1 MSLTPSMRN
10 NDLLTIR
17 NLHTY
22 FYTEDGVVKA
32 LNGVNLDIKRGEV
45 LGLVGE
51 SGCGKSVTALS
62 ILRLIQDP
70 PGKIVQGEIW
80 FEGEDLLQYPMERMR
95 EEIRGGK
102 IAMIFQDPMT
112 SLNPVFRVGVQVAE
126 AIKIHQHVGWKEAL
140 RRAIGMMQRVS
151 IPSAETRAVDY
162 PHQFSGGMKQRIMIS
177 MGLSCHP
184 QLLIADEPTTALD
197 VTIQAQ
203 ILAQMRQIKEDTGTS
218 ILLITH
224 DLGVIGEMADR
235 IAVMYAGNVVEY
247 TDADTLFTT
256 PKHPYTQGLLNCF
269 PEATERKT
277 NLEPIEGI
285 VPNLVHPPS
294 GCRFHPRCKLA
305 MPACAQREPQLQVVA
320 PGHQVSCL
328 LYEDEGLAPS
338 VPPGVTAR

>member
-1 MSLTPSMRN
+1 MQPEQQTAHDNLV
-10 NDLLTIR
+10 TIR
-17 NLHTY
+17 GLRTY

-32 LNGVNLDIKRGEV
+32 LNGVNLEIKRGEV

-51 SGCGKSVTALS
+51 SGSGKSVTALS

-70 PGKIVQGEIW
+70 PGRIVDGEIL
-80 FEGEDLLQYPMERMR
+80 FEGENLLDYSIDRMC

-112 SLNPVFRVGVQVAE
+112 SLNPVFRVGAQVAE
-126 AIKIHQHVGWKEAL
+126 AIKIHQHVGLKEAL
-140 RRAIGMMQRVS
+140 RRAIAMMKRVG
-151 IPSAETRAVDY
+151 IPSAETRSVDY
-162 PHQFSGGMKQRIMIS
+162 PHQFSGGMKQRVMIS
-177 MGLSCHP
+177 MGLSCNP

-203 ILAQMRQIKEDTGTS
+203 ILEEMKQIKEETGAS

-235 IAVMYAGNVVEY
+235 VAVMYAGNIVEY

-256 PKHPYTQGLLNCF
+256 PKHPYTHGLLNCF
-269 PEATERKT
+269 PEASERKSQ
-277 NLEPIEGI
+277 LDPIEGI
-285 VPNLVHPPS
+285 VPNLITPPA
-294 GCRFHPRCKLA
+294 GCRFHPRCKQA
-305 MPACAQREPQLQVVA
+305 MPICSEREPQLLEIA

-328 LYEDEGLAPS
+328 LYEDDVMGTPTTS
-338 VPPGVTAR
+338 

>member
-1 MSLTPSMRN
+1 MHTAPFHAADN
-10 NDLLTIR
+10 VLTIR
-17 NLHTY
+17 DLHTY

-32 LNGVNLDIKRGEV
+32 LNGVNLEIKQGEV

-70 PGKIVQGEIW
+70 PGKIVRGEIW
-80 FEGEDLLQYPMERMR
+80 FEGEDLLQYPIERMR

-112 SLNPVFRVGVQVAE
+112 SLNPVFRVGWQVGE
-126 AIKIHQHVGWKEAL
+126 AIKIHQRVGWKAAIQ
-140 RRAIGMMQRVS
+140 RAVGMMQRVN

-177 MGLSCHP
+177 MGLSCNP
-184 QLLIADEPTTALD
+184 RLLIADEPTTALD

-203 ILAQMRQIKEDTGTS
+203 ILEQMKQIKEDTGAS
-218 ILLITH
+218 MLLITH

-247 TDADTLFTT
+247 TDAESLFTT

-269 PEATERKT
+269 PEASERKT
-277 NLEPIEGI
+277 HLEPIEGI
-285 VPNLVHPPS
+285 VPNLVNPPS

-305 MPACAQREPQLQVVA
+305 MPVCAVREPQLKQVA

-328 LYEDEGLAPS
+328 LYEEDIVHPASSP
-338 VPPGVTAR
+338 

>member
-1 MSLTPSMRN
+1 MSITP
-10 NDLLTIR
+10 DTLLTIR

-51 SGCGKSVTALS
+51 SGSGKSVTALS

-70 PGKIVQGEIW
+70 PGKIIQGEIW
-80 FEGEDLLQYPMERMR
+80 FDGDNLLEYPIERMC
-95 EEIRGGK
+95 EEVRGGK

-140 RRAIGMMQRVS
+140 RRAIEMMQRVG

-177 MGLSCHP
+177 MALSCNP

-203 ILAQMRQIKEDTGTS
+203 ILEQMKQIKDETGAS

-235 IAVMYAGNVVEY
+235 VAVMYAGNIVEY
-247 TDADTLFTT
+247 TAADTLFTT
-256 PKHPYTQGLLNCF
+256 PKHPYTQGLLNCL

-277 NLEPIEGI
+277 HLEPIEGI

-305 MPACAQREPQLQVVA
+305 MSLCAEREPQLREIA
-320 PGHQVSCL
+320 PGHHVSCL
-328 LYEDEGLAPS
+328 LYEDDVLQASMTNGRGGS
-338 VPPGVTAR
+338 

>member
-1 MSLTPSMRN
+1 MRSTSPTP
-10 NDLLTIR
+10 NDNLLTIR
-17 NLHTY
+17 DLHTY

-32 LNGVNLDIKRGEV
+32 LNGVNLEIKGGEV

-80 FEGEDLLQYPMERMR
+80 FEGEDLLQYPPERMR
-95 EEIRGGK
+95 QEIRGGK

-112 SLNPVFRVGVQVAE
+112 SLNPVFRVGAQIAE
-126 AIKIHQHVGWKEAL
+126 AIKIHQRVGWQEAL
-140 RRAIGMMQRVS
+140 RRAVSMMKRVN
-151 IPSAETRAVDY
+151 IPAAETRTVDY
-162 PHQFSGGMKQRIMIS
+162 PHQFSGGMKQRVMIS

-184 QLLIADEPTTALD
+184 RLLIADEPTTALD

-203 ILAQMRQIKEDTGTS
+203 ILEQMKQIKEETGAS

-235 IAVMYAGNVVEY
+235 IAVMYAGNIVEY
-247 TDADTLFTT
+247 TDAETLFTT

-269 PEATERKT
+269 PEATARKT
-277 NLEPIEGI
+277 HLEPIEGI
-285 VPNLVHPPS
+285 VPNLVNPPS

-305 MPACAQREPQLQVVA
+305 MPICAQRQPQLREIA
-320 PGHQVSCL
+320 TGHQVSCL
-328 LYEDEGLAPS
+328 LYEDDVMKPS
-338 VPPGVTAR
+338 TPC

>member
-1 MSLTPSMRN
+1 MHTTSDN
-10 NDLLTIR
+10 LLTIR

-32 LNGVNLDIKRGEV
+32 LNGVNLEIKRGEV

-51 SGCGKSVTALS
+51 SGSGKSVTALS

-70 PGKIVQGEIW
+70 PGKIIQGEIW
-80 FEGEDLLQYPMERMR
+80 FDGDNLLEYPIERMCT
-95 EEIRGGK
+95 EVRGGK

-112 SLNPVFRVGVQVAE
+112 SLNQIFRVGAQVAE
-126 AIKIHQHVGWKEAL
+126 AIKIHQRVGWKVAL
-140 RRAIGMMQRVS
+140 QRAIGMMKRVG
-151 IPSAETRAVDY
+151 IPAAETRAVAY

-177 MGLSCHP
+177 MGLSCNP

-203 ILAQMRQIKEDTGTS
+203 ILEEMKQIQVETGAS

-235 IAVMYAGNVVEY
+235 VAVMYAGNIVEY
-247 TDADTLFTT
+247 TAADTLFTT

-269 PEATERKT
+269 PEATARKSQ
-277 NLEPIEGI
+277 LESIQGI
-285 VPNLVHPPS
+285 VPNLVHPPA

-305 MPACAQREPQLQVVA
+305 MPVCSARAPALQEVA
-320 PGHQVSCL
+320 PGHQVSCW
-328 LYEDEGLAPS
+328 LYEDEG
-338 VPPGVTAR
+338 VPPANLSGGQVS

>member
-1 MSLTPSMRN
+1 MSTVQSPA
-10 NDLLTIR
+10 NDALLSIR
-17 NLHTY
+17 DLHTY

-51 SGCGKSVTALS
+51 SGSGKSVTALS

-80 FEGEDLLQYPMERMR
+80 FDGNDLLAYSVERMCQ
-95 EEIRGGK
+95 EVRGGQ

-112 SLNPVFRVGVQVAE
+112 SLNPVFRVGAQVAE
-126 AIKIHQHVGWKEAL
+126 AIKIHQHVGWGEAL
-140 RRAIGMMQRVS
+140 RRAIHMMVRVG
-151 IPSAETRAVDY
+151 IPSAETRAADY
-162 PHQFSGGMKQRIMIS
+162 PHQFSGGMKQRVMIS

-184 QLLIADEPTTALD
+184 KLLIADEPTTALD

-203 ILAQMRQIKEDTGTS
+203 ILEQMKQIKEETGTS

-235 IAVMYAGNVVEY
+235 IAVMYAGNIVEY
-247 TDADTLFTT
+247 TDADTLFTA

-269 PEATERKT
+269 PEASERKSE
-277 NLEPIEGI
+277 LEPIEGT
-285 VPNLVHPPS
+285 VPDLINPPS
-294 GCRFHPRCKLA
+294 GCRFHPRCKQA
-305 MPACAQREPQLQVVA
+305 MPICAEREPQLREIA

-328 LYEDEGLAPS
+328 LHADEIMKPLVS
-338 VPPGVTAR
+338 N

>member
-1 MSLTPSMRN
+1 MHTADN
-10 NDLLTIR
+10 NLLTIR

-32 LNGVNLDIKRGEV
+32 LNGVNLEIKRGEV

-51 SGCGKSVTALS
+51 SGSGKSVTALS

-80 FEGEDLLQYPMERMR
+80 FDGDNLLDYSVERMC
-95 EEIRGGK
+95 EEVRGGK

-112 SLNPVFRVGVQVAE
+112 SLNPVFRVGAQVAE

-140 RRAIGMMQRVS
+140 RRAVTMMQRVR
-151 IPSAETRAVDY
+151 IPASETRAIDY

-177 MGLSCHP
+177 MALSCNP

-203 ILAQMRQIKEDTGTS
+203 ILEEMKHIQAETGAS

-235 IAVMYAGNVVEY
+235 VAVMYAGNIVEY
-247 TDADTLFTT
+247 TDADTLFDT

-269 PEATERKT
+269 PEATTRKSQ
-277 NLEPIEGI
+277 LEPIEGI

-294 GCRFHPRCKLA
+294 GCRFHPRCKHA
-305 MPACAQREPQLQVVA
+305 MPICAEREPRLLEIA

-328 LYEDEGLAPS
+328 LYENNGM
-338 VPPGVTAR
+338 PPASSNGRKV

>member
-1 MSLTPSMRN
+1 MAYDEN
-10 NDLLTIR
+10 LLTIR
-17 NLHTY
+17 DLHTY
-22 FYTEDGVVKA
+22 FYTEDGIVKA

-51 SGCGKSVTALS
+51 SGSGKSVTALS

-80 FEGEDLLQYPMERMR
+80 FEGENLLQLSIERMC
-95 EEIRGGK
+95 EEVRGGK

-112 SLNPVFRVGVQVAE
+112 SLNPVFRVGAQVAE
-126 AIKIHQHVGWKEAL
+126 AIKIHQHVSWKEAL
-140 RRAIGMMQRVS
+140 QRAISMMVRVG

-162 PHQFSGGMKQRIMIS
+162 PHQFSGGMKQRVMIS
-177 MGLSCHP
+177 MGLSCNP
-184 QLLIADEPTTALD
+184 RLLIADEPTTALD

-203 ILAQMRQIKEDTGTS
+203 ILEEMKQIKEEMGAS
-218 ILLITH
+218 VLLITH

-235 IAVMYAGNVVEY
+235 IAVMYAGNIVEY

-269 PEATERKT
+269 PEASERKT
-277 NLEPIEGI
+277 ELVPIEGI
-285 VPNLVHPPS
+285 VPNLINPPS

-305 MPACAQREPQLQVVA
+305 MPACSTREPQLKEII

-328 LYEDEGLAPS
+328 LYEEDMRKTSS
-338 VPPGVTAR
+338 VRMSG

>member
-1 MSLTPSMRN
+1 MHTTSDN
-10 NDLLTIR
+10 LLTIC
-17 NLHTY
+17 NLHTH

-32 LNGVNLDIKRGEV
+32 LNGVNLEIKRGEV

-51 SGCGKSVTALS
+51 SGSGKSVTALS

-70 PGKIVQGEIW
+70 PGKIIQGEIW
-80 FEGEDLLQYPMERMR
+80 FDGDNLLEYPIERMCT
-95 EEIRGGK
+95 EVRGGK

-112 SLNPVFRVGVQVAE
+112 SLNPILRVGAQVAE
-126 AIKIHQHVGWKEAL
+126 AIKIHQRVGWKAAL
-140 RRAIGMMQRVS
+140 QRAIGMMKRVG
-151 IPSAETRAVDY
+151 IPAAETRAVAY

-177 MGLSCHP
+177 MGLSCNP

-203 ILAQMRQIKEDTGTS
+203 ILEEMKQIQVETGAS

-235 IAVMYAGNVVEY
+235 VAVMYAGNIVEY
-247 TDADTLFTT
+247 TAADTLFTT

-269 PEATERKT
+269 PEATARKSQ
-277 NLEPIEGI
+277 LEPIQGI
-285 VPNLVHPPS
+285 VPNLVHPPT

-305 MPACAQREPQLQVVA
+305 MSVCSVRAPALKEVA
-320 PGHQVSCL
+320 PGHQVSCW
-328 LYEDEGLAPS
+328 LYEDEG
-338 VPPGVTAR
+338 VPPANLSGGQVS

>member
-1 MSLTPSMRN
+1 MARVEDN
-10 NDLLTIR
+10 LLTIR

-32 LNGVNLDIKRGEV
+32 LNGVNLDIQRSEC

-51 SGCGKSVTALS
+51 SGSGKSVTALS

-70 PGKIVQGEIW
+70 PGKIVGGQIV
-80 FEGEDLLQYPMERMR
+80 FEGEDLLTFSTDRMC
-95 EEIRGGK
+95 EEVRGGK

-112 SLNPVFRVGVQVAE
+112 SLNPVFRVGTQVAE

-140 RRAIGMMQRVS
+140 RRAIRMMVRVG
-151 IPSAETRAVDY
+151 IPSADTRAVDY
-162 PHQFSGGMKQRIMIS
+162 PHQFSGGMKQRVMIS
-177 MGLSCHP
+177 MGLSCNP

-203 ILAQMRQIKEDTGTS
+203 ILEEMKQIKEETGAS

-235 IAVMYAGNVVEY
+235 VAVMYAGNIVEY
-247 TDADTLFTT
+247 TDADTLFTAS
-256 PKHPYTQGLLNCF
+256 KHPYTQGLLNCF

-285 VPNLVHPPS
+285 VPNLINPPS
-294 GCRFHPRCKLA
+294 GCRFHPRCKMA
-305 MPACAQREPQLQVVA
+305 MPICSEREPQLQEIA
-320 PGHQVSCL
+320 SGHQVSCL
-328 LYEDEGLAPS
+328 LYED
-338 VPPGVTAR
+338 VVKTASATTS

>member
-1 MSLTPSMRN
+1 MNTVESTT
-10 NDLLTIR
+10 NDNLLTIR

-32 LNGVNLDIKRGEV
+32 LNGVNLEIKRGEV

-51 SGCGKSVTALS
+51 SGSGKSVTALS

-70 PGKIVQGEIW
+70 PGRIVQGEIW
-80 FEGEDLLQYPMERMR
+80 FDGGDLLQYPIERMCA
-95 EEIRGGK
+95 EVRGGK

-112 SLNPVFRVGVQVAE
+112 SLNPVFRVGAQVAE
-126 AIKIHQHVGWKEAL
+126 AIKIHQHVGWKAAL
-140 RRAIGMMQRVS
+140 ERAVGMMKRVG
-151 IPSAETRAVDY
+151 IPSAETRLVDY
-162 PHQFSGGMKQRIMIS
+162 PHQFSGGMKQRVMIS
-177 MGLSCHP
+177 MGLSCNP

-203 ILAQMRQIKEDTGTS
+203 ILEEIKQIKEETNAS
-218 ILLITH
+218 VLLITH

-235 IAVMYAGNVVEY
+235 VAVMYAGNIVEY

-277 NLEPIEGI
+277 QLEPIEGI
-285 VPNLVHPPS
+285 VPNLINPPS

-305 MPACAQREPQLQVVA
+305 MPICSEREPQLQELA

-328 LYEDEGLAPS
+328 LYENNIMQAS
-338 VPPGVTAR
+338 ATS

>member
-1 MSLTPSMRN
+1 MHTTSDN
-10 NDLLTIR
+10 LLTIR

-32 LNGVNLDIKRGEV
+32 LNGVNLEIKRGEV

-51 SGCGKSVTALS
+51 SGSGKSVTALS

-70 PGKIVQGEIW
+70 PGKIIQGEIW
-80 FEGEDLLQYPMERMR
+80 FDGDNLLEYPIERMCT
-95 EEIRGGK
+95 EVRGGK

-112 SLNPVFRVGVQVAE
+112 SLNPIFRVGAQVAE
-126 AIKIHQHVGWKEAL
+126 AIKIHQRVGWKAAL
-140 RRAIGMMQRVS
+140 QRAIGMMKRVG
-151 IPSAETRAVDY
+151 IPAAETRAAAY

-177 MGLSCHP
+177 MGLSCNP

-203 ILAQMRQIKEDTGTS
+203 ILEEMKQIQAETEAS

-235 IAVMYAGNVVEY
+235 VAVMYAGNIVEY
-247 TDADTLFTT
+247 TDADTLFTS

-269 PEATERKT
+269 PEATTRKSQ
-277 NLEPIEGI
+277 LEPIQGI
-285 VPNLVHPPS
+285 VPNLVHPPT

-305 MPACAQREPQLQVVA
+305 MPVCSARAPALKEVA
-320 PGHQVSCL
+320 PGHQVSCW
-328 LYEDEGLAPS
+328 LYEDEGVLPANRS
-338 VPPGVTAR
+338 GEQVS

>member
-1 MSLTPSMRN
+1 MHTTSDN
-10 NDLLTIR
+10 LLTIC
-17 NLHTY
+17 NLHTH

-32 LNGVNLDIKRGEV
+32 LNGVNLEIKRGEV

-51 SGCGKSVTALS
+51 SGSGKSVTALS

-70 PGKIVQGEIW
+70 PGKIIQGEIW
-80 FEGEDLLQYPMERMR
+80 FDGDNLLEYPIERMCT
-95 EEIRGGK
+95 EVRGGK

-112 SLNPVFRVGVQVAE
+112 SLNPILRVGAQVAE
-126 AIKIHQHVGWKEAL
+126 AIKIHQRVGWKAAL
-140 RRAIGMMQRVS
+140 QRAIGMMKRVG
-151 IPSAETRAVDY
+151 IPAAEMRAVAY

-177 MGLSCHP
+177 MGLSCNP

-203 ILAQMRQIKEDTGTS
+203 ILEEMKQIQVETGAS

-235 IAVMYAGNVVEY
+235 VAVMYAGNIVEY
-247 TDADTLFTT
+247 TAADTLFTT

-269 PEATERKT
+269 PEATARKSQ
-277 NLEPIEGI
+277 LEPIQGI
-285 VPNLVHPPS
+285 VPNLVHPPT

-305 MPACAQREPQLQVVA
+305 MPVCSARAPALQEVA
-320 PGHQVSCL
+320 PGHQVSCW
-328 LYEDEGLAPS
+328 LYEDEG
-338 VPPGVTAR
+338 VPPANLSGGQVS

>member
-1 MSLTPSMRN
+1 
-10 NDLLTIR
+10 LTIR
-17 NLHTY
+17 DLHTY
-22 FYTEDGVVKA
+22 FYTEDGIVKA

-51 SGCGKSVTALS
+51 SGSGKSVTAMS

-80 FEGEDLLQYPMERMR
+80 FEGENLLQLSTERMC
-95 EEIRGGK
+95 EEVRGGK

-112 SLNPVFRVGVQVAE
+112 SLNPVFRVGAQVAE
-126 AIKIHQHVGWKEAL
+126 AIKIHQHVRWKEAL
-140 RRAIGMMQRVS
+140 QRAISMMVRVG
-151 IPSAETRAVDY
+151 IPSAETRSVDY
-162 PHQFSGGMKQRIMIS
+162 PHQFSGGMKQRVMIS
-177 MGLSCHP
+177 MGLSCNP
-184 QLLIADEPTTALD
+184 RLLIADEPTTALD

-203 ILAQMRQIKEDTGTS
+203 ILEEMKQIKEEMGAS
-218 ILLITH
+218 VLLITH

-235 IAVMYAGNVVEY
+235 IAVMYAGNIVEY

-269 PEATERKT
+269 PEASERRTE
-277 NLEPIEGI
+277 LVPIEGM
-285 VPNLVHPPS
+285 VPNLINPPS

-305 MPACAQREPQLQVVA
+305 MTACSTHEPQLKEIT

-328 LYEDEGLAPS
+328 LYEDDMRQASS
-338 VPPGVTAR
+338 VMMSE

>member
-1 MSLTPSMRN
+1 MNTMHDN
-10 NDLLTIR
+10 LLSIR
-17 NLHTY
+17 DLHTY

-51 SGCGKSVTALS
+51 SGSGKSVTALS

-70 PGKIVQGEIW
+70 PGKIVRGEIW
-80 FEGEDLLQYPMERMR
+80 FDGDNLLDYSIDRMC
-95 EEIRGGK
+95 EEVRGGK

-112 SLNPVFRVGVQVAE
+112 SLNPVFRVGTQVAE
-126 AIKIHQHVGWKEAL
+126 AIKIHQHVGWRAAL
-140 RRAIGMMQRVS
+140 QRAVDMMKRVG
-151 IPSAETRAVDY
+151 IPSAETRVVDY

-177 MGLSCHP
+177 MALSCNP
-184 QLLIADEPTTALD
+184 MLLIADEPTTALD

-203 ILAQMRQIKEDTGTS
+203 ILEGMKQIQDETGAS

-235 IAVMYAGNVVEY
+235 IAVMYAGNIVEY

-269 PEATERKT
+269 PEATARKSQ
-277 NLEPIEGI
+277 LEPIEGI

-305 MPACAQREPQLQVVA
+305 MPMCSEREPQLRDIA

-328 LYEDEGLAPS
+328 LYEDGVS
-338 VPPGVTAR
+338 KPPTRHGTGTA

>member
-1 MSLTPSMRN
+1 MPTT
-10 NDLLTIR
+10 DDTLLTIR

-32 LNGVNLDIKRGEV
+32 LNGVNLQIKRGEV

-51 SGCGKSVTALS
+51 SGSGKSVTALS

-70 PGKIVQGEIW
+70 PGKILQGEIW
-80 FEGEDLLQYPMERMR
+80 FDGDNLLDYPMERMCT
-95 EEIRGGK
+95 EVRGGK

-126 AIKIHQHVGWKEAL
+126 AIKIHQRVNWKTAL
-140 RRAIGMMQRVS
+140 QRAISMMKRVG
-151 IPSAETRAVDY
+151 IPAAEMRAADY

-177 MGLSCHP
+177 MALSCNP

-203 ILAQMRQIKEDTGTS
+203 ILEEMKQIQAETGAA

-235 IAVMYAGNVVEY
+235 VAVMYAGNIVEY
-247 TDADTLFTT
+247 TDAETLFSS
-256 PKHPYTQGLLNCF
+256 PKHPYTQGLLACF
-269 PEATERKT
+269 PEATVRKSQ
-277 NLEPIEGI
+277 LEPIEGL

-305 MPACAQREPQLQVVA
+305 MPLCASRAPQLKEIT

-328 LYEDEGLAPS
+328 LYEDDISPATPAG
-338 VPPGVTAR
+338 ARRDE

>member
-1 MSLTPSMRN
+1 MSSAPDN
-10 NDLLTIR
+10 LLTIR

-51 SGCGKSVTALS
+51 SGSGKSVTALS

-70 PGKIVQGEIW
+70 PGRIVQGEIW
-80 FEGEDLLQYPMERMR
+80 FDGDNLLDYSVERMC
-95 EEIRGGK
+95 EEVRGGK

-112 SLNPVFRVGVQVAE
+112 SLNPVFRVGAQVAE
-126 AIKIHQHVGWKEAL
+126 AIKIHQHVGWREAL
-140 RRAIGMMQRVS
+140 RRAIRMMTRVG

-162 PHQFSGGMKQRIMIS
+162 PHQFSGGMKQRVMIS
-177 MGLSCHP
+177 MGLSCNP

-203 ILAQMRQIKEDTGTS
+203 ILEQMKQIKEETGTS

-235 IAVMYAGNVVEY
+235 VAVMYAGNIVEY
-247 TDADTLFTT
+247 TDADTLFTA
-256 PKHPYTQGLLNCF
+256 PKHPYTQGLLSCF
-269 PEATERKT
+269 PEAIERQSE
-277 NLEPIEGI
+277 LEPIEGT
-285 VPNLVHPPS
+285 VPDLITPPL
-294 GCRFHPRCKLA
+294 GCRFHPRCKQA
-305 MPACAQREPQLQVVA
+305 MPICSEREPQLEEVA

-328 LYEDEGLAPS
+328 LYEDIRPTPAAGQA
-338 VPPGVTAR
+338 GV

>member
-1 MSLTPSMRN
+1 MSTAPSVPHDN
-10 NDLLTIR
+10 LLTIR
-17 NLHTY
+17 DLHTY

-32 LNGVNLDIKRGEV
+32 LNGVNLDIKRGEA

-70 PGKIVQGEIW
+70 PGKIVRGEIW
-80 FEGEDLLQYPMERMR
+80 FEGEDLLQYPVERMR
-95 EEIRGGK
+95 EEIRGSK

-112 SLNPVFRVGVQVAE
+112 SLNPVFRVGWQVAE
-126 AIKIHQHVGWKEAL
+126 AIKIHQRVGWKEAL
-140 RRAIGMMQRVS
+140 QRAIHMMQRVN

-177 MGLSCHP
+177 MGLSCNP
-184 QLLIADEPTTALD
+184 RLLIADEPTTALD

-203 ILAQMRQIKEDTGTS
+203 ILEQMKQIKEDTGAS

-235 IAVMYAGNVVEY
+235 IAVMYAGNIVEY

-277 NLEPIEGI
+277 HLEPIEGI
-285 VPNLVHPPS
+285 VPNLVNPPS

-305 MPACAQREPQLQVVA
+305 MPVCTVREPQLKEVA

-328 LYEDEGLAPS
+328 LYEQDVSKPA
-338 VPPGVTAR
+338 VTQ

>member
-1 MSLTPSMRN
+1 MSAMHDS
-10 NDLLTIR
+10 LLTIR
-17 NLHTY
+17 DLHTY

-51 SGCGKSVTALS
+51 SGSGKSVTALS

-70 PGKIVQGEIW
+70 PGKIIRGEIW
-80 FEGEDLLQYPMERMR
+80 FDGDNLLEYPIERMC
-95 EEIRGGK
+95 EEVRGGK

-112 SLNPVFRVGVQVAE
+112 SLNPVFRVGAQVAE
-126 AIKIHQHVGWKEAL
+126 AIKIHQHVGWKQAL
-140 RRAIGMMQRVS
+140 QRAMSMMKRVG
-151 IPSAETRAVDY
+151 IPSAETRVVDY

-177 MGLSCHP
+177 MALSCNP

-203 ILAQMRQIKEDTGTS
+203 ILEGMKQIQEETGAS

-235 IAVMYAGNVVEY
+235 IAVMYAGNIVEY
-247 TDADTLFTT
+247 TDAETLFTT

-269 PEATERKT
+269 PEATARKSQ
-277 NLEPIEGI
+277 LEPIEGI

-305 MPACAQREPQLQVVA
+305 MPICSTREPQLKEIA

-328 LYEDEGLAPS
+328 LYED
-338 VPPGVTAR
+338 GVTHTSTTSATVMP

>member
-1 MSLTPSMRN
+1 MNTTSDN
-10 NDLLTIR
+10 LLTIR

-22 FYTEDGVVKA
+22 FYTEDGVIKA
-32 LNGVNLDIKRGEV
+32 LNGVNLEIKRGEV

-51 SGCGKSVTALS
+51 SGSGKSVTALS

-70 PGKIVQGEIW
+70 PGKIIQGEIW
-80 FEGEDLLQYPMERMR
+80 FDGDNLLEYPIERMCT
-95 EEIRGGK
+95 EVRGGK

-112 SLNPVFRVGVQVAE
+112 SLNPIFRVGAQVAE
-126 AIKIHQHVGWKEAL
+126 AIKIHQHVGWKAAL
-140 RRAIGMMQRVS
+140 QRAIGMMKRVG
-151 IPSAETRAVDY
+151 IPAAETRAAAY

-177 MGLSCHP
+177 MGLSCNP

-203 ILAQMRQIKEDTGTS
+203 ILEEMKQIQAETGAS

-235 IAVMYAGNVVEY
+235 VAVMYAGNIVEY
-247 TDADTLFTT
+247 TDADILFTT

-269 PEATERKT
+269 PEATARKSQ
-277 NLEPIEGI
+277 LDPIQGI

-305 MPACAQREPQLQVVA
+305 MPICSARSPQLKELA
-320 PGHQVSCL
+320 PGHQVSCW
-328 LYEDEGLAPS
+328 LYEDNGIQPINTSGGHAS
-338 VPPGVTAR
+338 

>member
-1 MSLTPSMRN
+1 MAYDN
-10 NDLLTIR
+10 NLLTIR
-17 NLHTY
+17 GLHTY

-32 LNGVNLDIKRGEV
+32 LNGVNLEIGHGEC

-51 SGCGKSVTALS
+51 SGSGKSVTALS

-80 FEGEDLLQYPMERMR
+80 FEGENLLEFSTDRMC
-95 EEIRGGK
+95 EEVRGGK

-112 SLNPVFRVGVQVAE
+112 SLNPVFRVGSQVAE

-140 RRAIGMMQRVS
+140 KRAVQMMVRVG
-151 IPSAETRAVDY
+151 IPSAETRSTDY
-162 PHQFSGGMKQRIMIS
+162 PHQFSGGMKQRVMIS
-177 MGLSCHP
+177 MGLSCNP

-203 ILAQMRQIKEDTGTS
+203 ILEQMKEIKEDTGAS

-235 IAVMYAGNVVEY
+235 VAVMYAGNIVEY
-247 TDADTLFTT
+247 TDADTLFTA
-256 PKHPYTQGLLNCF
+256 PQHPYTQGLLNCF
-269 PEATERKT
+269 PEASERKT
-277 NLEPIEGI
+277 ELEPIEGI
-285 VPNLVHPPS
+285 VPNLVNPPS
-294 GCRFHPRCKLA
+294 GCRFHPRCKMA
-305 MPACAQREPQLQVVA
+305 MPICSEREPQLKEIA

-328 LYEDEGLAPS
+328 LHEEDVVKPS
-338 VPPGVTAR
+338 AVATS

>member
-1 MSLTPSMRN
+1 MHTTPDN
-10 NDLLTIR
+10 LLTIR

-32 LNGVNLDIKRGEV
+32 LNGVNLEIKRGEV

-51 SGCGKSVTALS
+51 SGSGKSVTALS

-70 PGKIVQGEIW
+70 PGRIIQGEIW
-80 FEGEDLLQYPMERMR
+80 FDGDNLLEYPMERMCT
-95 EEIRGGK
+95 EVRGGK

-126 AIKIHQHVGWKEAL
+126 AIKIHQRVGWKAAL
-140 RRAIGMMQRVS
+140 QRAIGMMQRVG
-151 IPSAETRAVDY
+151 IPAAETRSVDY

-177 MGLSCHP
+177 MALSCHP

-203 ILAQMRQIKEDTGTS
+203 ILEEMKHIQAETGAA

-235 IAVMYAGNVVEY
+235 VAVMYAGNIVEY
-247 TDADTLFTT
+247 TNAETLFTT

-269 PEATERKT
+269 PEATAHKSQ
-277 NLEPIEGI
+277 LEPIEGI
-285 VPNLVHPPS
+285 VPNLVQPPS

-305 MPACAQREPQLQVVA
+305 MPLCSSHAPQLKEIA
-320 PGHQVSCL
+320 PGHQVSCW
-328 LYEDEGLAPS
+328 LYADE
-338 VPPGVTAR
+338 VTQPANTGRGHAL

>member
-1 MSLTPSMRN
+1 MAYDN
-10 NDLLTIR
+10 NLLTIR
-17 NLHTY
+17 GLHTY

-32 LNGVNLDIKRGEV
+32 LNGVNLEIGHGEC

-51 SGCGKSVTALS
+51 SGSGKSVTALS

-80 FEGEDLLQYPMERMR
+80 FEGENLLEFSTDRMC
-95 EEIRGGK
+95 EEVRGGK

-112 SLNPVFRVGVQVAE
+112 SLNPVFRVGTQVAE

-140 RRAIGMMQRVS
+140 KRAVQMMVRVG
-151 IPSAETRAVDY
+151 IPSAETRSTDY
-162 PHQFSGGMKQRIMIS
+162 PHQFSGGMKQRVMIS
-177 MGLSCHP
+177 MGLSCNP

-203 ILAQMRQIKEDTGTS
+203 ILEQMKEIKEDTGAS

-235 IAVMYAGNVVEY
+235 VAVMYAGNIVEY
-247 TDADTLFTT
+247 TDADTLFTA
-256 PKHPYTQGLLNCF
+256 PQHPYTQGLLNCF
-269 PEATERKT
+269 PEASERKT
-277 NLEPIEGI
+277 ELEPIEGI
-285 VPNLVHPPS
+285 VPNLVNPPS
-294 GCRFHPRCKLA
+294 GCRFHPRCKMA
-305 MPACAQREPQLQVVA
+305 MPICSEREPQLKEIA

-328 LYEDEGLAPS
+328 LHEEDVVKPS
-338 VPPGVTAR
+338 AVATS